1 MKKTIINII
10 ASVLLLVG
18 LILLF
23 LYVPASIFSFILS
36 MVLFF
41 IGNYQSKQIENK
53 GSEER
58 QKIITIVQKSANAT
72 EILNN
77 LRILLKKEN
86 IDIQKTIKKFDSP
99 VWSIFL
105 YKFGEQPR
113 YEKEKLPKKLLE
125 HLTNNLHFERVAN
138 SFYFLPPN
146 KMPTIKEDFNI
157 EKWTEKNI
165 INKLSKKIPYNLK
178 WISLVDLR
186 NVYAYKSTDYGET
199 VFDILLKKDRNFL
212 DNLLLSADPKK
223 INFRKISEGWKLVDI
238 ITLQID
244 KRLFGKIKR
253 KNDLILDKVSCDNV
267 SEIGRVEKKYLKDK
281 LQEVLEEEISN
292 ELIDNIRENS
302 NAISVFN

>member
-1 MKKTIINII
+1 MKRTSINIL
-10 ASVLLLVG
+10 ASILLLVG

-23 LYVPASIFSFILS
+23 LYTPASIFSFILS
-36 MVLFF
+36 IILFF
-41 IGNYQSKQIENK
+41 VGNYQNKQSENK

-58 QKIITIVQKSANAT
+58 QKIITIVQKSANST

-86 IDIQKTIKKFDSP
+86 IDVQKTIKKFDSP

-125 HLTNNLHFERVAN
+125 HLTNNLKFERVAN

-146 KMPTIKEDFNI
+146 KMPKIKEDFNI
-157 EKWTEKNI
+157 EEWTKKNI
-165 INKLSKKIPYNLK
+165 ISKLSKSIPYNLK

-199 VFDILLKKDRNFL
+199 IFDILLKKDRNFL

-223 INFRKISEGWKLVDI
+223 INFKKISEGWRLVDI

-244 KRLFGKIKR
+244 KKLFSKIKR
-253 KNDLILDKVSCDNV
+253 KNDLVLKELNCNNV
-267 SEIGRVEKKYLKDK
+267 SEIGRVERKYLKTK
-281 LQEVLEEEISN
+281 LQEILEEDISD
-292 ELIDNIRENS
+292 ELIDNVRENS